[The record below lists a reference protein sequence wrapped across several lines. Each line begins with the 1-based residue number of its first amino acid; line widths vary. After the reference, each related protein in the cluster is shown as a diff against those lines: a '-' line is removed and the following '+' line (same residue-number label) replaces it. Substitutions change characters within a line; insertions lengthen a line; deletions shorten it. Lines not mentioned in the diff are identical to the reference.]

1 MPKQSLITKHLIFCS
16 SIILLYATYSLVLDK
31 YYFRI
36 DHGEDYGIISSFLYY
51 LFHISIMYFP
61 YWIIISV
68 FYNWVAF
75 FGFDNLPYKTI
86 IRLIF
91 GTLIGFI
98 IGLAFRNVEGSFYI
112 GSLRPQRNIILFTFM
127 VFSAEIL
134 RFFAINYFKKNDT
147 T

>member
-86 IRLIF
+86 IRL
-91 GTLIGFI
+91 
-98 IGLAFRNVEGSFYI
+98 AFRNVEGSFYI

-127 VFSAEIL
+127 GFSAEIL